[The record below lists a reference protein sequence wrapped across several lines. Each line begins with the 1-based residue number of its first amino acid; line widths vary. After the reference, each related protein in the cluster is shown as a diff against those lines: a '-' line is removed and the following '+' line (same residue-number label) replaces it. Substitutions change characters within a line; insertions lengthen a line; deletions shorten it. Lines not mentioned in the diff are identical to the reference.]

1 MVPRVFFDEPTW
13 CVFASSRTLFFLS
26 KLESSLPLDRTE
38 LIRQMALEALAGVG
52 EKYIS
57 VMRGREKRRRSEA
70 EKSIQIHHEAVL
82 CLPGC
87 ENARGCPCWI

>member
-1 MVPRVFFDEPTW
+1 MVPRVLFDEPTRY
-13 CVFASSRTLFFLS
+13 VFASSRTLFFPP
-26 KLESSLPLDRTE
+26 KLESRLPLDRTE

-70 EKSIQIHHEAVL
+70 EKSIQKQHKAVH